1 MGKINKDEKKEKE
14 EVSPKYIISGLK
26 SGNGIKYF
34 VIGLLGGIIGG
45 AIAVVTGLYALP
57 KNESSNE
64 ANNITEKYT
73 FSTVEN
79 PVVAISEKVG
89 PSVVGVKV
97 KYKSQ
102 NLWGISSE
110 AEGEGSGIIYST
122 DGYIIT
128 NYHVVEQATQND
140 TAKIYILFPN
150 EDEDIEATIVGMDR
164 VTDLAVLKIN
174 KTGLIPAE
182 FGNSDDISVGELAV
196 AIGNPLGEEF
206 AGSVTVGYISAKNRE
221 MVSEGTSYN
230 LIQTDAAINTGNSG
244 GPLVNSQGKVIGI
257 NTAKIASTGIEGMG
271 FAMPCNDILP
281 IIERLITD
289 KKIVRPY
296 IGIGG
301 ITLSKELANR
311 YELVEGIYIQSVDE
325 KSPAFLAGIKQGDV
339 IIEADGKKVKTIAEL
354 NELKYKKKVG
364 DSISL
369 KIYRDKKYTTIKVT
383 LAEE

>member
-14 EVSPKYIISGLK
+14 EVSPKYIVSGIK
-26 SGNGIKYF
+26 GGNGIKYF
-34 VIGLLGGIIGG
+34 IVGLLGGLIGG
-45 AIAVVTGLYALP
+45 AIAVVAGLYALP
-57 KNESSNE
+57 KDKVPNEE
-64 ANNITEKYT
+64 NNIKENYT

-79 PVVAISEKVG
+79 PVVAISKKVG

-97 KYKSQ
+97 KYTSL
-102 NLWGISSE
+102 NLWGISAE
-110 AEGEGSGIIYST
+110 AEGEGSGIIYSA

-128 NYHVVEQATQND
+128 NYHVVDQATQNE

-150 EDEDIEATIVGMDR
+150 EDEDVEATIVGIDR

-174 KTGLIPAE
+174 KTGLTSAE

-221 MVSEGTSYN
+221 MVSDGTEYN

-244 GPLVNSQGKVIGI
+244 GPLVNSKGKVIGI

-271 FAMPCNDILP
+271 FAMPSNDIIP
-281 IIERLITD
+281 IIKKLITD
-289 KKIVRPY
+289 KKIIRPY

-301 ITLSKELANR
+301 ITLSKELATR
-311 YELVEGIYIQSVDE
+311 YELVEGIYIQSIDE

-339 IIEADGKKVKTIAEL
+339 ITEADGKKVITIAEL